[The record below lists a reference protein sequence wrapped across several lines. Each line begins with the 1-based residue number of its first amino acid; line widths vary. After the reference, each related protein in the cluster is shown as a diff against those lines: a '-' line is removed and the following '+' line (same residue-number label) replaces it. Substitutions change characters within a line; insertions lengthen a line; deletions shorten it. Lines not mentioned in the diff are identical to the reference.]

1 MSWSISLIFSVKRGF
16 GQDLAKCPTSPQLK
30 QVALDGSIAGAGD
43 SLRPGVVESLASGSA
58 RNGPFTC
65 RGAGSIPRGCCDVGL
80 CLAGFNS
87 VESGRRRCVRSVLG
101 KR

>member
-1 MSWSISLIFSVKRGF
+1 MSWSISLIFGVERGF

-43 SLRPGVVESLASGSA
+43 SLGPGVVESLAGGSA
-58 RNGPFTC
+58 RNGPFIC
-65 RGAGSIPRGCCDVGL
+65 RGAGSIPGGCCDVGL
-80 CLAGFNS
+80 SLTSLDG
-87 VESGRRRCVRSVLG
+87 VDSGRRRCARSVLG